1 MQEGCE
7 EFLLV
12 PPFVA
17 PDNLNRVRKSYIL
30 ALVHARHVLCVHC
43 ESVDVLQGRLLWPES
58 NGFALLVSG
67 THSDTRYQ
75 MQGHR
80 HDMPRA
86 YHKRV
91 RYMRVRYM
99 RACHM
104 RAYHVRAY
112 LCLVRAYDMRAC
124 HEQNSVSVS
133 TRCCA
138 KLQQAVCTCNG
149 MTFDLINP
157 NKFE

>member
-17 PDNLNRVRKSYIL
+17 PDNLDRVRKSYIL
-30 ALVHARHVLCVHC
+30 ALVHACHVLCLHC
-43 ESVDVLQGRLLWPES
+43 ESVDVLQGQLLWTKS
-58 NGFALLVSG
+58 NGVALLVSG

-86 YHKRV
+86 YHKRL
-91 RYMRVRYM
+91 RYTRVRYM

-104 RAYHVRAY
+104 RAYHVRACHMSMCHMRAY
-112 LCLVRAYDMRAC
+112 ICLVRAYDMRAC

-133 TRCCA
+133 TMKGVAQSCSKQCVPA
-138 KLQQAVCTCNG
+138 MG
-149 MTFDLINP
+149 
-157 NKFE
+157 